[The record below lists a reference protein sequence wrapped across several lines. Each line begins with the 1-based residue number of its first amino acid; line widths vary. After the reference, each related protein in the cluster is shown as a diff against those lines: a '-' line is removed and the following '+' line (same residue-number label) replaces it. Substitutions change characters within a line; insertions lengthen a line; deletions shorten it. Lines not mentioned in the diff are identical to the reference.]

1 MNIPKRFQN
10 PSTLVSVVL
19 LIAPF
24 ARAEERSVPPVIV
37 IRYCSGCHGI
47 DGKSKLP
54 YIPRLASLNAE
65 YIQRKIANFK
75 AAATPPVD
83 ETFQRS
89 SKDGFTPEGT
99 AHMVGTAHALPEKD
113 LQAAAQWYA
122 AQQPAPG
129 KSGKWQV
136 MKEGKDLYI
145 NGLPSRHVPAC
156 QSCHGPEAQGTDKAP
171 RLAGQ
176 NATYLLGQLALFRA
190 DNRKRSPMTEVAR
203 SLENEQARALAAY
216 LQSH

>member
-10 PSTLVSVVL
+10 PSTLASVVL

-24 ARAEERSVPPVIV
+24 ARAEDHSVPPVIV

-47 DGKSKLP
+47 DGKSNLP
-54 YIPRLASLNAE
+54 YIPRLAGLNAE
-65 YIQRKIANFK
+65 YIQRKVANFK
-75 AAATPPVD
+75 AATVSPVD
-83 ETFQRS
+83 EAFQRS

-99 AHMVGTAHALPEKD
+99 AHMVGTARALSEKD
-113 LQAAAQWYA
+113 LRTAAQWYA
-122 AQQPAPG
+122 AQRPAPG
-129 KSGKWQV
+129 KSTKRQLV
-136 MKEGKDLYI
+136 EEGRELYI
-145 NGLPSRHVPAC
+145 NGLQSRRVPAC
-156 QSCHGPEAQGTDKAP
+156 QSCHGPEAQGTEKAP

-203 SLENEQARALAAY
+203 SLENEQARAVVAY